1 METSATR
8 VHFARR
14 PESGIAGGVAA
25 GVSASL
31 RVDVNVVR
39 LAFVVLT
46 VAGAFGLVLYGGLW
60 LLLPVDDTPIEP
72 RESDALQSLALGVV
86 VLGWLLLLRTVGW
99 WPGDAFVFPLALAA
113 AGFALVWS
121 RPGASAPTR
130 TSPRFDR
137 LPPAAASALSTL
149 FGSRRINVVR
159 FIGGML
165 LVLAGIAAFS
175 AQVGSW
181 ETLRS
186 VAFGT
191 IVVGLGIALAF
202 GPAIGRLVTE
212 LADERRERI
221 RVAERADIAAHLHDS
236 VLQTLAL
243 VQRKAD
249 EPREVR
255 RLARRQE
262 RELRGWLLGTDQAP
276 ADGASLGGSL
286 DAVAA
291 DVEDTYGVAVEVV
304 RVRDCPAGPALE
316 PLVLASREAMVN
328 AARHSGAPVVS
339 VYLEVEPERATVF
352 VRDRGQGF
360 DPNEVPTDRRGVQES
375 IIGRMTRHGG
385 KAAIRSGNGTE
396 GTEVELVMP
405 RSETA

>member
-1 METSATR
+1 MSATR
-8 VHFARR
+8 ARFARR
-14 PESGIAGGVAA
+14 SDGRLVAGVAN
-25 GVSASL
+25 GVSAAL
-31 RVDVNVVR
+31 RVDVNAVR

-46 VAGAFGLVLYGGLW
+46 VAAGFGVVVYGVLW
-60 LLLPVDDTPIEP
+60 LVLPVDETPLTP
-72 RESDALQSLALGVV
+72 REGDVVQLVALGAV
-86 VLGWLLLLRTVGW
+86 VLGILLFLRLVGW
-99 WPGDAFVFPLALAA
+99 WPGDPFVWPLVIVAAGLALVYGRPRANTPSTPIP
-113 AGFALVWS
+113 GFE
-121 RPGASAPTR
+121 
-130 TSPRFDR
+130 R
-137 LPPAAASALSTL
+137 LPPAAAQALGTL
-149 FGSRRINVVR
+149 FGTRRTSRWRYA
-159 FIGGML
+159 GGII
-165 LVLAGIAAFS
+165 LVLGGIFAFS
-175 AQVGSW
+175 ASVGSW
-181 ETLRS
+181 AALRS

-191 IVVGLGIALAF
+191 IVVSLGIALAF

-262 RELRGWLLGTDQAP
+262 RELRGWLLGTDQP
-276 ADGASLGGSL
+276 AANGASLGGAL
-286 DAVAA
+286 DAIAA
-291 DVEDTYGVAVEVV
+291 DVEDTYGVAVDVV

-352 VRDRGQGF
+352 VRDRGHGF
-360 DPNEVPTDRRGVQES
+360 DPNAVPADRRGVQES

-385 KAAIRSGNGTE
+385 QAAIRSGNGTE

-405 RSETA
+405 RSEPA